1 MDVQALL
8 DMLERGRDSAMLRL
22 SLASALQQQGDLA
35 TARSH
40 LQAAVQQ
47 DPQYSAAWKALGKV
61 ELELGDKVAARRSW
75 QSGIESAL
83 QRGDKQAEK
92 EMQVFLKR
100 LDKPGTNV
108 GGNLAADK

>member
-1 MDVQALL
+1 MDIQALL
-8 DMLERGRDSAMLRL
+8 KMLEGGRDSAMLRL

-35 TARSH
+35 AARSH

-61 ELELGDKVAARRSW
+61 ELELGDTDAARQAW
-75 QSGIESAL
+75 QSGIDAAL
-83 QRGDKQAEK
+83 KRGDKQAEK

-100 LDKPGTNV
+100 LDKQAP
-108 GGNLAADK
+108 A